1 MAKQNELSKGE
12 RTRKTILDATYGL
25 IIEQGY
31 AATSM
36 RQIAEKA
43 GLSLGSIYNHF
54 SAKEDVF
61 RSIMLERHPFFEIIP
76 ILSSVPGETVEEY
89 VRNAAHALIDQL
101 GSHADF
107 LNLMLTEIVEFQ
119 GQHVPLVFEILFPK
133 VVPVIQR
140 MAALDGNIRHIP
152 VPVIAR
158 AFLGMFFSYYITGI
172 LLGPAM
178 PPEMREHALDHFVDI
193 FLHGILTKE
202 TT

>member
-1 MAKQNELSKGE
+1 MAKHEVSKGE
-12 RTRKTILDATYGL
+12 RTRKTILNAAYGL

-61 RSIMLERHPFFEIIP
+61 RSIVEERHPFFEIIP
-76 ILSSVPGETVEEY
+76 ILSSVEGETVEEY

-101 GSHADF
+101 GNHAEF

-119 GQHVPLVFEILFPK
+119 GEHVPLAFEKIFPRMLPI
-133 VVPVIQR
+133 VQR
-140 MAALDGNIRHIP
+140 MAALGGTIRHIP
-152 VPVIAR
+152 VPVITR
-158 AFLGMFFSYYITGI
+158 AFMGMFFSYYITGI
-172 LLGPAM
+172 LLGPVM
-178 PPEMREHALDHFVDI
+178 PTEMQEHALDHFVDI

-202 TT
+202 TA